1 MKGPHMQRFL
11 LIDDDVDFANFFC
24 EVITLNGHKCE
35 VVYQSEQILT
45 MPLNLYDHI
54 IVDLMM
60 PEFDGL
66 QVIHHII
73 KQDFSGQVSVISG
86 HDQSVLASVK
96 EFCQLNNLYLH
107 AALTKP
113 CDLVELEK
121 IILAPQSQPSQTN
134 FCMLNTYPSDLD
146 KQLCK
151 AIENNEIDVFF
162 QPQFNL
168 NTLQL
173 IGFEA
178 LARWSVNGQ
187 YIPPDYFIS
196 VAEASGSI
204 TRLTR
209 YIVSLSFK
217 KFAKI
222 RHFKP
227 ELTLAVNF
235 SATALSQ
242 TDLPDFIN
250 TQANKF
256 NIPTNQVTVEIT
268 ETMLMEKNSETL
280 STLTRLRI
288 LGFKLSI
295 DDFGTGYSSINML
308 KNGPFTE
315 LKIDRSFIE
324 KISTDKQSLA
334 IVKSIIDMAKELNLQ
349 IVAEGIE
356 NKKTLSM
363 LLNINSMIGQGYYF
377 SKPLSYNDITTN
389 FLTKINIKKE
399 QTYV

>member
-1 MKGPHMQRFL
+1 
-11 LIDDDVDFANFFC
+11 
-24 EVITLNGHKCE
+24 
-35 VVYQSEQILT
+35 

-204 TRLTR
+204 TQLTR

-268 ETMLMEKNSETL
+268 ETMVMEKNSETL

-363 LLNINSMIGQGYYF
+363 LLDINSMIGQGYYF
-377 SKPLSYNDITTN
+377 SKPLSYKDITTN